1 MANQYVNKVVVN
13 GVTKL
18 DLTED
23 TITPDKLT
31 EGYTAHDASG
41 APITG
46 TMASGDSGGFTGTPT
61 AGDTVVLCSGG
72 FVRRTSSS
80 LAKGTATLT
89 IPVAGTYRIKW
100 YAHHSDGGTPTS
112 RLYVNNTAVGTQT
125 SGEGEQS
132 LDYTFAAGDVI
143 DLYIGGGS
151 SWQYC
156 YGFDLRACIDWDNGF

>member
-1 MANQYVNKVVVN
+1 M
-13 GVTKL
+13 
-18 DLTED
+18 
-23 TITPDKLT
+23 
-31 EGYTAHDASG
+31 
-41 APITG
+41 
-46 TMASGDSGGFTGTPT
+46 
-61 AGDTVVLCSGG
+61 
-72 FVRRTSSS
+72 RRTSSS